1 LLLLSGLPLN
11 LVADILQNNK
21 HLERRPTGNGVLLNK
36 LENDFDPQEESADLL
51 IQFSDKI

>member
-1 LLLLSGLPLN
+1 M
-11 LVADILQNNK
+11 VQW
-21 HLERRPTGNGVLLNK
+21 LNK